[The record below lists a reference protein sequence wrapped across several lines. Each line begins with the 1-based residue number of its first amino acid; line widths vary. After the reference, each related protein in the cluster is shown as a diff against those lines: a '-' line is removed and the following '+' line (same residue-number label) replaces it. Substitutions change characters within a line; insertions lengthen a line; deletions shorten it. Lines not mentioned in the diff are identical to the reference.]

1 MCGRLLILDTSKK
14 ERDLPTKTMTHSF
27 SNYILLPEHERGLI
41 DAPCNL
47 TIAQLVKAL
56 IFIRISHHNDSCIRS
71 VSFMKNLLKI
81 SYIFVLLGEIQYTF
95 IMSQVFKDYLE
106 ISVSRDYFKTLPKN
120 KLLSK
125 LFSILVITHT
135 RETSQRSR
143 ALVKR

>member
-1 MCGRLLILDTSKK
+1 MKGFNQRS
-14 ERDLPTKTMTHSF
+14 MQF
-27 SNYILLPEHERGLI
+27 N
-41 DAPCNL
+41 
-47 TIAQLVKAL
+47 VL
-56 IFIRISHHNDSCIRS
+56 IFTSINHHNDSCLRS
-71 VSFMKNLLKI
+71 IAYNGVSFIKNLLEI

-125 LFSILVITHT
+125 LFSILVITHE

>member
-1 MCGRLLILDTSKK
+1 MIVVSD
-14 ERDLPTKTMTHSF
+14 P
-27 SNYILLPEHERGLI
+27 
-41 DAPCNL
+41 
-47 TIAQLVKAL
+47 
-56 IFIRISHHNDSCIRS
+56 

-135 RETSQRSR
+135 RE
-143 ALVKR
+143 KRHNVVGLSSKDDSLQI

>member
-1 MCGRLLILDTSKK
+1 
-14 ERDLPTKTMTHSF
+14 
-27 SNYILLPEHERGLI
+27 
-41 DAPCNL
+41 
-47 TIAQLVKAL
+47 
-56 IFIRISHHNDSCIRS
+56 
-71 VSFMKNLLKI
+71 MKNLIEI
-81 SYIFVLLGEIQYTF
+81 SHTFVLLGEIQYTF

-125 LFSILVITHT
+125 LFSILVITHE

>member
-1 MCGRLLILDTSKK
+1 MKGFNQRS
-14 ERDLPTKTMTHSF
+14 MQF
-27 SNYILLPEHERGLI
+27 N
-41 DAPCNL
+41 
-47 TIAQLVKAL
+47 VL
-56 IFIRISHHNDSCIRS
+56 IFIRISHHNDSCIAYVGTTIVYTA
-71 VSFMKNLLKI
+71 VSFMKNLLEN
-81 SYIFVLLGEIQYTF
+81 SSIFVLLGEIQYTF

-125 LFSILVITHT
+125 LFSILVITHE

>member
-1 MCGRLLILDTSKK
+1 MIVISDRRDT
-14 ERDLPTKTMTHSF
+14 EYT
-27 SNYILLPEHERGLI
+27 
-41 DAPCNL
+41 A
-47 TIAQLVKAL
+47 
-56 IFIRISHHNDSCIRS
+56 

-125 LFSILVITHT
+125 LFSILVITHE